1 MLATWVTFKS
11 GHNKNS
17 RDTQK
22 SNGYSF
28 IISQLFKKSYPLML
42 PKNTSDFELS
52 KAVSDLSKWICCK
65 EWHKQVNKTCQCNID
80 SIKNKIT
87 PFYTLRL
94 KFATG
99 TFSLQFTTK
108 TLRHTAFETL
118 QTLFFTYIE
127 IYLTFCSIWVQ

>member
-1 MLATWVTFKS
+1 MLATWVPFKS
-11 GHNKNS
+11 GHHKNS

-28 IISQLFKKSYPLML
+28 IISQLFKNSYPLML
-42 PKNTSDFELS
+42 PKITSDFELS
-52 KAVSDLSKWICCK
+52 KAVSDLSMWIYCK

-80 SIKNKIT
+80 SFKNKIT

-94 KFATG
+94 TQ
-99 TFSLQFTTK
+99 TFSLKFTTK

-118 QTLFFTYIE
+118 HTLFFTYIE
-127 IYLTFCSIWVQ
+127 IYLTFGSIWVQ